1 MSGTLYKVE
10 VSGMQSAQV
19 GLTTTGNNLAN
30 VNPAG
35 YTRQQVVQSAS
46 TPVFSGAG
54 FVGTGANVET
64 VRRVYTGVLS
74 NQAITKIM
82 AKSLFDFL

>member
-1 MSGTLYKVE
+1 M
-10 VSGMQSAQV
+10 
-19 GLTTTGNNLAN
+19 
-30 VNPAG
+30 
-35 YTRQQVVQSAS
+35 VQSAS

-64 VRRVYTGVLS
+64 VRGIYTGVLS

-82 AKSLFDFL
+82 AKSQFDFL